1 VKPALESFEP
11 RFIVTRDGVRL
22 RTAVWDAAEGLTL
35 RGVCVLLQGQTEFL
49 EKYCEVIDDLRLRG
63 LTVAA
68 FDWRGQGGSARALP
82 DTRKCHIG
90 NFTQY
95 DEDLNSFLDQVVRPI
110 AKRPIAVAHSM
121 GAHILLRHMHD
132 NPNSIAMAAL
142 SAPMMRISTRGQPE
156 WAVPLLTR
164 AMMALGKGDDWVFG
178 MEARDPLRVDFD
190 HNLVTADRPRFA
202 RAQKLIRENPDI
214 RLAGPTWGWLSAAY
228 ASMNE
233 EMSPGYAEKIQT
245 PTLIVGAGRDRIVQ
259 TTATREFASRL
270 PHGKYVEI
278 AEAEHEILME
288 KDPVRAQF
296 WNAFDAFRAS
306 L

>member
-1 VKPALESFEP
+1 MKPALESFEP
-11 RFIVTRDGVRL
+11 RFIETNDGVRL
-22 RTAVWDAAEGLTL
+22 RAAVWDAAEGLTL

-68 FDWRGQGGSARALP
+68 FDWRGQGGSARACT
-82 DTRKCHIG
+82 DTRKCHIE

-95 DEDLNSFLDQVVRPI
+95 DEDLRAFLEQIVHPI
-110 AKRPIAVAHSM
+110 TKHPIAVAHSM

-132 NPNSIAMAAL
+132 NPSSIAMAAL

-164 AMMALGKGDDWVFG
+164 AMMALGQSNAWVFG
-178 MEARDPLRVDFD
+178 MEARDPLRIDFD
-190 HNLVTADRPRFA
+190 HNLVTDDRARFA

-228 ASMNE
+228 ASMAE
-233 EMSPGYAEKIQT
+233 VMAKGYAEKIMT
-245 PTLIVGAGRDRIVQ
+245 PTLVVGAGRDRIVQ
-259 TTATREFASRL
+259 TVTTRDFASRM

-278 AEAEHEILME
+278 EDAEHEILME
-288 KDPVRAQF
+288 RDSIRARF
-296 WNAFDAFRAS
+296 WAAFDAFRAS
-306 L
+306 H